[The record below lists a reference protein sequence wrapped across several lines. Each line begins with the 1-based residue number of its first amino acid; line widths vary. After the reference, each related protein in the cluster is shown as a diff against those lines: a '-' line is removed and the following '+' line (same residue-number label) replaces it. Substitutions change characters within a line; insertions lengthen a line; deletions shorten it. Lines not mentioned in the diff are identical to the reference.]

1 MFDDLALR
9 RAKAMLVRQRAGLP
23 LQEAT
28 EALHMLHNNTC
39 TAHLRGPACRHVSS
53 RTHAC
58 SQNKPGN
65 VWKLVRHAELVCS
78 SV

>member
-39 TAHLRGPACRHVSS
+39 TAHLRGPACRHASS
-53 RTHAC
+53 RSPRLQAEQAWQCLEAC
-58 SQNKPGN
+58 PSCRAC
-65 VWKLVRHAELVCS
+65 V
-78 SV
+78 